1 MVSPVSGPFR
11 GRAQGRAQGS
21 DNGTRKQGG
30 VYQQEQGGCTTPP
43 SMFPPALFG
52 LFVLDRTTRTAPAE
66 RGETG
71 ATPPFRP
78 LARFGEGGVSHP
90 VYHRVYHTPPPSWGS
105 LPSSCIPAGRLPGP
119 RAGRTTRPTE
129 RRDD

>member
-1 MVSPVSGPFR
+1 MVPPVFGPFR

-21 DNGTRKQGG
+21 ENGTRKQGG
-30 VYQQEQGGCTTPP
+30 VYQKEKGGCTTPL
-43 SMFPPALFG
+43 SIFPPSLFG
-52 LFVLDRTTRTAPAE
+52 FFVLDRTTRTAPAE

-78 LARFGEGGVSHP
+78 LARFGEGGVVHP
-90 VYHRVYHTPPPSWGS
+90 VYHRVYHLPPAVVGVAPV
-105 LPSSCIPAGRLPGP
+105 LCIPAGRLPCP
-119 RAGRTTRPTE
+119 RAGRATRPTE